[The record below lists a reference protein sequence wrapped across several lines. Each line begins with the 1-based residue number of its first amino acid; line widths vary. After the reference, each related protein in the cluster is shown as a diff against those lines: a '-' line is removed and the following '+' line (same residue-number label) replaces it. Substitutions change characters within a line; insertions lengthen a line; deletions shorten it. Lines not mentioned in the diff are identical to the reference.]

1 MVKTKAYKYKVTWK
15 DNTESILE
23 IEAENVLDG
32 HYRIYREY
40 GRMYTKAHYVK

>member
-23 IEAENVLDG
+23 IEAESLLDG
-32 HYRIYREY
+32 HYQIYRAY
-40 GRMYTKAHYVK
+40 GRGYKSACYVK